1 MSGGLLSI
9 AGNQYAIGWAPNGQ
23 PQLVFAGA
31 GGDDLASLLTA
42 AGLDSNTAPGGLAI
56 PTSDL
61 QAAIAAKL
69 ARNGLVVTSNH
80 PTKARH
86 SMMGFESTGA
96 IAPAGTATILQQPQV
111 PFRGTRLMV
120 PSDIAG
126 SFIITDI
133 RVGKN
138 SQLPV
143 VGALPC
149 RGFQENATDAQF
161 VWDTA
166 QISQQIAIAVMNI
179 GGAPATF
186 RALLYG
192 DQIE

>member
-1 MSGGLLSI
+1 MSGNLLNIS
-9 AGNQYAIGWAPNGQ
+9 GMPYQIGFSPSGQ

-31 GGDDLASLLTA
+31 GNGSLAELLTA
-42 AGLDSNTAPGGLAI
+42 AGADGGGGI
-56 PTSDL
+56 PQTDM
-61 QAAIAAKL
+61 QAAL
-69 ARNGLVVTSNH
+69 AQRLVQQGLIVSQNA

-86 SMMGFESTGA
+86 SMMGFESNGA
-96 IAPAGTATILQQPQV
+96 ILAGGTQTILQQPQV

-166 QISQQIAIAVMNI
+166 QISQQIAIAVQNI
-179 GGAPATF
+179 SGAPATF